1 MEFIPDLKQFY
12 SFSLPVRLDCKSIPL
27 NGANWIRLSYVLFP
41 MNRFNRNY
49 FTLSNQW
56 CHTTNQDAGLSAHLK
71 KKKKKS
77 SAGMDFQLSL
87 CFEKLIWAMWLL
99 AGSWHMSLTGCFVFF
114 FFHMQRFYIIV
125 SKKRFTQFCTLRFR
139 HFLNK
144 KRNSAVRES
153 W

>member
-12 SFSLPVRLDCKSIPL
+12 SFSLPVRLDCNSIPL

-71 KKKKKS
+71 KKKKLCRHGL
-77 SAGMDFQLSL
+77 SAFLMLWKTNLSHVTS
-87 CFEKLIWAMWLL
+87 CWIMTHESH
-99 AGSWHMSLTGCFVFF
+99 GVFF
-114 FFHMQRFYIIV
+114 FFSFFHMQRFYIIV